1 LAVASRLR
9 TGAATRPANPVAP
22 RAASQATFLF
32 LRAVPVTVRPHGAL
46 RIGPVASQASVR
58 RPGHLPLPGLCRM
71 LMPPDCSDPIDL
83 KRAGLKATS
92 PRMRVLELFRAS
104 EQRHL
109 SAEDVYRALLTQ
121 DLDAGLSTI
130 YRVLNQLVQAN
141 ILVRRTF
148 ESDHAV
154 FELNEGGH
162 HDHLI
167 CVSCGRVEEFT
178 DEGIERRQREVALAK
193 DFALREHMLVLYGTC
208 PECRARAA
216 LD

>member
-1 LAVASRLR
+1 
-9 TGAATRPANPVAP
+9 
-22 RAASQATFLF
+22 
-32 LRAVPVTVRPHGAL
+32 
-46 RIGPVASQASVR
+46 
-58 RPGHLPLPGLCRM
+58 M
-71 LMPPDCSDPIDL
+71 LMPPDSSDPIDL

-92 PRMRVLELFRAS
+92 PRMRVLEVFRAS
-104 EQRHL
+104 TQRHL
-109 SAEDVYRALLTQ
+109 SAEEVYRALLSQ

-178 DEGIERRQREVALAK
+178 DEGIERRQREVASAK
-193 DFALREHMLVLYGTC
+193 NFALREHMLVLYGLC
-208 PECRARAA
+208 PACHARES